1 MIVIAKETSNPK
13 FTISSAILLRLYFP
27 LVIDLKYLS
36 LNFKCNAIKK
46 INPIPIIS

>member
-1 MIVIAKETSNPK
+1 MIVITNEIIKPI
-13 FTISSAILLRLYFP
+13 FTISSMVLLRLYFP
-27 LVIDLKYLS
+27 LVIALKYLL